1 MTLCPLVWL
10 LYVPE
15 SVFQQILERME
26 AVLKG
31 IVSDHWSTV
40 I

>member
-1 MTLCPLVWL
+1 MALYTKQSHVPLLEV
-10 LYVPE
+10 Y
-15 SVFQQILERME
+15 QQIREHME
-26 AVLKG
+26 AIAKG